1 VSTWQATRALTLDQD
16 HDQMILKMPTRFP
29 ASQFVVAG
37 HLYLDL
43 TPSLLTEGL
52 PRPVSLSPSGPLH
65 VSTGGAVPNV
75 GPALWRL
82 GHKVTLVAQ
91 FGDDW
96 LGKVLPASAGA
107 SGVAARSAH
116 CGWAEHKLQHCD
128 GSPWSGPAFPALHG
142 RECSIRLGR
151 RTGRGSRQRDLAPP
165 RCVSRR
171 GRCEERKSDHLH
183 VGVLVSMAK
192 CSTADDLLRR
202 EARMEHAEVTATPGE
217 GTWTASAA
225 VGDLKLSLTEETKK
239 PPGLPHGQRT

>member
-1 VSTWQATRALTLDQD
+1 
-16 HDQMILKMPTRFP
+16 MPTRFP

-37 HLYLDL
+37 HLYVDL

-52 PRPVSLSPSGPLH
+52 PRPGSLSPSGPLH

-107 SGVAARSAH
+107 SGVGARSAH

-128 GSPWSGPAFPALHG
+128 GSP
-142 RECSIRLGR
+142 RV
-151 RTGRGSRQRDLAPP
+151 RTGLSCIARARMQHSSRQTYRTEISPAGLGSTSLRITARSTRRKEIRPP
-165 RCVSRR
+165 
-171 GRCEERKSDHLH
+171 H
-183 VGVLVSMAK
+183 VGVLV
-192 CSTADDLLRR
+192 
-202 EARMEHAEVTATPGE
+202 
-217 GTWTASAA
+217 
-225 VGDLKLSLTEETKK
+225 
-239 PPGLPHGQRT
+239 HGQVFDRGRPAPPRSTHGARRSHCHSRRRHVDCFRCWQTLVFAINGSPIDF